1 MMNRNFAAERRLSLD
16 RRQFMRGLGA
26 CIALPA
32 LESAHAAGAAITVPT
47 RMAFLYVPNGT
58 IPSAWWPAGDGG
70 SDFALP
76 PTLEP
81 LAGVRHRLQVISG
94 LQDLDV
100 YKRQNRFDP
109 TRLETRSSPTSIF
122 CCTFATQGAA

>member
-1 MMNRNFAAERRLSLD
+1 MSDNPMMTRNFAAERRLSLD

-58 IPSAWWPAGDGG
+58 IP
-70 SDFALP
+70 
-76 PTLEP
+76 
-81 LAGVRHRLQVISG
+81 
-94 LQDLDV
+94 
-100 YKRQNRFDP
+100 
-109 TRLETRSSPTSIF
+109 
-122 CCTFATQGAA
+122 